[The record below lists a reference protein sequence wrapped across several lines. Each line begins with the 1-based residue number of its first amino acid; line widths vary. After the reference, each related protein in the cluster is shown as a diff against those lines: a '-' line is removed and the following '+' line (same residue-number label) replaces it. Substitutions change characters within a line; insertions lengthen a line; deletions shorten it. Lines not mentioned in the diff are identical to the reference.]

1 MDDDPE
7 WVVCAVART
16 EAEIALCRLGFA
28 PGERVDPWQR
38 LREDWERCHVV
49 PVDLACLA
57 RAADIGC
64 RHQLRTLDA
73 LHLAAADRLPRPLVV
88 LTFDRRQADAAR
100 SLDLMMGARYRFGQW
115 VASAGLVYLGE
126 AETDNPSERGQSNS
140 LLVNTVG
147 LNYNFGNGF
156 ELYGFGGLVT
166 YGRTGLSP
174 MSSPG
179 NAAFTNIDSRISKSG
194 NYVGVGAQFTF

>member
-1 MDDDPE
+1 MLFLDTSALIKRYVEEDGTALVLQRMDDDPE

-100 SLDLMMGARYRFGQW
+100 SLDLIVEGA
-115 VASAGLVYLGE
+115 
-126 AETDNPSERGQSNS
+126 
-140 LLVNTVG
+140 
-147 LNYNFGNGF
+147 
-156 ELYGFGGLVT
+156 
-166 YGRTGLSP
+166 
-174 MSSPG
+174 
-179 NAAFTNIDSRISKSG
+179 
-194 NYVGVGAQFTF
+194 